1 MKCEEIKKLTDA
13 ALTNLILA
21 LEQGKSQSLQNYLSA
36 MARFHTYSWGNV
48 LLIASQRPDA
58 TRVAGFH
65 TWLKLNQHVR
75 KGEKDIV
82 IIAPMVIRKKE
93 SEVTEDDQT
102 RIFGFRSAYV
112 FDVSQTEGEPLG
124 EFAQVQGDPGQYTG
138 RLKAF
143 AACRGIAIEFSAE
156 IGSASGISLGGK
168 IILKPDL
175 SPAEEFS
182 VLVHELAHE
191 RLHHGER
198 RRETNKCVRETEAE
212 AVAFVITQAIG
223 LDTNTAAVDY
233 IQLYRG
239 DKAALVESLD
249 FIQSAA
255 AEILAFLSPGA

>member
-13 ALTNLILA
+13 AITNLILV

-36 MARFHTYSWGNV
+36 MARFHAYSWGNV
-48 LLIASQRPDA
+48 LLIATQRPDA

-65 TWLKLNQHVR
+65 TWLKLNRHVR
-75 KGEKDIV
+75 KGEKGIV

-93 SEVTEDDQT
+93 FEITEDGET
-102 RIFGFRSAYV
+102 RVFGFRSAYV
-112 FDVSQTEGEPLG
+112 FDVRQTDGEPLA
-124 EFAQVQGDPGQYTG
+124 EFVQVQGDPGQYTG
-138 RLKAF
+138 RLKEF
-143 AACRGIAIEFSAE
+143 AACQGIAIEFSAE
-156 IGSASGISLGGK
+156 IGSASGVSLGGK

-175 SPAEEFS
+175 PPAEEFA

-233 IQLYRG
+233 IQLYGEDR
-239 DKAALVESLD
+239 AALVASLD

-255 AEILAFLSPGA
+255 AEILAFLSPGD